1 MTLKAYALALAL
13 APAASLAGSVIIDI
27 PELPTAPESAVVAT
41 LIAML
46 ATTPAVADIVAD
58 AVETLQTAN
67 PGSAEA
73 IEAVAIVVSNIA
85 VPPNLT
91 SVQVQAM
98 VNILTTL
105 IASTTAGSQAR
116 AALQRQL
123 TQLQ

>member
-27 PELPTAPESAVVAT
+27 PELPTVPEPAVVAT

-58 AVETLQTAN
+58 AVKTLQTAN

-105 IASTTAGSQAR
+105 IASTPAGSQAR

>member
-27 PELPTAPESAVVAT
+27 PELPTVPEPAVVAT

-91 SVQVQAM
+91 PVQVQAM

-105 IASTTAGSQAR
+105 IASTPAGAQAR

-123 TQLQ
+123 TQLL

>member
-27 PELPTAPESAVVAT
+27 PELPTVPEPVVVAT
-41 LIAML
+41 LIATL

-91 SVQVQAM
+91 PVQVQAM

-105 IASTTAGSQAR
+105 IASTPAGSQAR

-123 TQLQ
+123 TQLL